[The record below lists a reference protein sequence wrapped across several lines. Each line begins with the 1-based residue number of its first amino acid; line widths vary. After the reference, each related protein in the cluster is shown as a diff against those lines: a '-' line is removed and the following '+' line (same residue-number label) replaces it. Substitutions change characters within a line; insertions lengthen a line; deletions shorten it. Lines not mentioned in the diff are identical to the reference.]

1 MVDFKKYENAYLNYL
16 DIDDRT
22 ISNYKN
28 GIDCFLDYLQEN
40 NIKTPCRD
48 DLKAFK
54 RAKVTAYSIGTLN
67 YYLTAIR
74 GFFRYLNKN
83 NVYSDITEDITNL
96 KTSGNL
102 KKQSLTLEQTKDI
115 YKNLKNDRQ
124 RAFFSL
130 AITTGLRGQEIVD
143 AKIEDIKKYNGEYV
157 LFIKGKNRNDK
168 SEYVKLAKNVLKDI
182 NNYIGTRKEGY
193 IFVSNSNHNR
203 NGGITTK
210 TLRLEI
216 KNIFKA
222 NGIEENDFS
231 LHSLRRTFATI
242 SYSNGGDIYSIC
254 QVLHHKSLITTQKY
268 ICQETRNSNM
278 LEYKIS
284 DKIFN

>member
-1 MVDFKKYENAYLNYL
+1 M
-16 DIDDRT
+16 
-22 ISNYKN
+22 
-28 GIDCFLDYLQEN
+28 
-40 NIKTPCRD
+40 
-48 DLKAFK
+48 
-54 RAKVTAYSIGTLN
+54 
-67 YYLTAIR
+67 
-74 GFFRYLNKN
+74 
-83 NVYSDITEDITNL
+83 
-96 KTSGNL
+96 
-102 KKQSLTLEQTKDI
+102 
-115 YKNLKNDRQ
+115 
-124 RAFFSL
+124 
-130 AITTGLRGQEIVD
+130 
-143 AKIEDIKKYNGEYV
+143 

-193 IFVSNSNHNR
+193 IFISNSNHNR

-222 NGIEENDFS
+222 NGIEEKDFS

-268 ICQETRNSNM
+268 ICQETRNTNM
-278 LEYKIS
+278 LEYQIN

>member
-1 MVDFKKYENAYLNYL
+1 MVDFKNYEEAYLNYL
-16 DIDDRT
+16 DIDGRT
-22 ISNYKN
+22 INNYKN
-28 GIDCFLDYLQEN
+28 GIDCFLEYLQDN
-40 NIKTPCRD
+40 NIEMPCRD

-54 RAKVTAYSIGTLN
+54 REKVSSYSVGTLN

-74 GFFRYLNKN
+74 GFFKYLNKN
-83 NVYSDITEDITNL
+83 DVYKDITEDITNL

-102 KKQSLTLEQTKDI
+102 KKQSLTLEQAKEI

-182 NNYIGTRKEGY
+182 NNYIGTRTEGY

-216 KNIFKA
+216 KNIFKD
-222 NGIEENDFS
+222 NGIEEDDFS

-242 SYSNGGDIYSIC
+242 SYLNGGDIYSIC

-268 ICQETRNSNM
+268 ISQETRNSNM
-278 LEYKIS
+278 LEYRVN
-284 DKIFN
+284 DTIFN